1 MKTIQSILGFL
12 LSTSLSF
19 SSQANEQSRDV
30 ESLEALRAF
39 IEVYEHIKG
48 EYVEKVDDQTLLNHA
63 IKGMLT
69 KLDPHSGYLK
79 PRDVSSLRDST
90 TGSFGG
96 IGIEMDVVD
105 GLIKVITPIDDSP
118 ASRAGVLAKDIIT
131 HVDNETIRDV
141 NLQKAIEILRGP
153 LGSEVVLNI
162 LRKIDGKA
170 EELTISLE
178 RAVIR
183 ITSVKQ
189 EILPHG
195 IGYIRISQFQNRT
208 GPDLVKAIS
217 KLRSQEELKGL
228 ILDLR
233 NNPGGVLSAAI
244 EVVDAFIN
252 EGLIVT
258 IKSRDE
264 FLDSKYEATN
274 ATVLS
279 QEPIVILINGGSASA
294 SEIVAGALQD
304 HKRAVLIGTPSF
316 GKGSVQTI
324 LALENNYALKLTTAL
339 YYTPSGRSIQAKG
352 IQPTIQVSGGEALI
366 ESDTQMRETDL
377 PKHLENTENMD
388 IINDSVVKRLA
399 QDNQLLHAYNL
410 LRGSQL
416 LSRSDG
422 PRSLISP

>member
-1 MKTIQSILGFL
+1 MKTIKTILSFL

-19 SSQANEQSRDV
+19 FCQANEHPRDV

-48 EYVEKVDDQTLLNHA
+48 EYVEKIDDQTLLNHA
-63 IKGMLT
+63 INGMLT
-69 KLDPHSGYLK
+69 KLDPHSDYLE

-96 IGIEMDVVD
+96 IGIEMDIVD
-105 GLIKVITPIDDSP
+105 GLIRVIAPIDDSP
-118 ASRAGVLAKDIIT
+118 AARAGILAKDIIT
-131 HVDNETIRDV
+131 HVNNETIRDV
-141 NLQKAIEILRGP
+141 NLKKAIETLRGP
-153 LGSEVVLNI
+153 IGSEVQLNI
-162 LRKIDGKA
+162 LRKVDGKA

-183 ITSVKQ
+183 VTSVKQ

-195 IGYIRISQFQNRT
+195 IGYLRISQFQNRT
-208 GPDLVKAIS
+208 GSDLVKAIS
-217 KLRSQEELKGL
+217 KLQSQEKLKSL

-244 EVVDAFIN
+244 EVVDAFIS

-258 IKSRDE
+258 IKGRDE
-264 FLDSKYEATN
+264 FLESKYEATN
-274 ATVLS
+274 TAILS

-304 HKRAVLIGTPSF
+304 HERAVLIGTPSF

-324 LALENNYALKLTTAL
+324 LALENEYALKLTTAL

-352 IQPTIQVSGGEALI
+352 IQPTIQVSGGKAHI
-366 ESDTQMRETDL
+366 ESDTQVRETDL
-377 PKHLENTENMD
+377 PKHLENAGDAGITGD
-388 IINDSVVKRLA
+388 RVVNRLN

-410 LRGSQL
+410 LRGTQL
-416 LSRSDG
+416 LTRSDE